1 MFTEYEVFE
10 PKQDGR
16 LTRKL
21 TFELEVDL
29 YKETDPDQV
38 RHLVINDG
46 VLAFA
51 LPDSMILT
59 PGPSGRCTPC
69 FYLQLAPFP

>member
-10 PKQDGR
+10 SKQDEL
-16 LTRKL
+16 LTCKL

-51 LPDSMILT
+51 LPD
-59 PGPSGRCTPC
+59 
-69 FYLQLAPFP
+69 